1 MINKVVGQIYE
12 TDDYSMFRK
21 LAGNRYTKGEKKII
35 QSISDVGYVR
45 NPILVNEKM
54 EIIDG
59 QNRFEALKTLGYP
72 IQYIM
77 QAGIGLREC
86 RALNIG
92 QTNWGTWDYIESYA
106 AQGNE
111 SYQRVKALI
120 VEFRKTYRL
129 EAILSFAVPTQICG
143 SSFCS
148 KAIKDGKVILSQEGY
163 ETARARLIAT
173 EELGYEAFRARREL
187 PVRSFYAAVAYAFIH
202 PLVDTNLLIAK
213 MEKDPKAVPP
223 CTRPVDMLGYFDAVY
238 NRGKHASGKVFMSM
252 DFQKKKYL

>member
-1 MINKVVGQIYE
+1 MTNAIVGQIYE
-12 TDDYSMFRK
+12 TDDYSLFHK
-21 LAGNRYTKGEKKII
+21 LEGNRYAKGEKKII
-35 QSISDVGYVR
+35 QSISTVGYVM

-72 IQYIM
+72 IQYM
-77 QAGIGLREC
+77 VQEGLGIQEC

-111 SYQRVKALI
+111 SYQRLKVLI
-120 VEFRKTYRL
+120 EEFKNTYKL
-129 EAILSFAVPTQICG
+129 EAILSFAIPKQIQG

-148 KAIKDGKVILSQEGY
+148 KGIKEGKVELSQDDY
-163 ETARARLIAT
+163 EKVEERLVLAK
-173 EELGYEAFRARREL
+173 ELGYEEFRERYEL
-187 PVRSFYAAVAYAFIH
+187 PVRSYYAGISYAFIH
-202 PLVDTNLLIAK
+202 PLVDVKRLISK

-223 CTRPVDMLGYFDAVY
+223 CTRPVDMLGYLDDVY
-238 NRGKHASGKVFMSM
+238 NKGFHASGKVFMSA

>member
-1 MINKVVGQIYE
+1 MTNKVIGQIYE
-12 TDDYSMFRK
+12 TDDYSIFHK
-21 LAGNRYTKGEKKII
+21 LAGNRYAKGEKKIL
-35 QSISDVGYVR
+35 QSISNVGYVR

-72 IQYIM
+72 IQYIV
-77 QAGIGLREC
+77 QEGIGLREC

-111 SYQRVKALI
+111 SYRRLKALI
-120 VEFRKTYRL
+120 EEFRKTYRL

-148 KAIKDGKVILSQEGY
+148 KAIKDGKVELSQDGY
-163 ETARARLIAT
+163 EKARARLIRA
-173 EELGYEAFRARREL
+173 EELGYEEFRARYEL
-187 PVRSFYAAVAYAFIH
+187 PVRGYYAGIAYAFIH
-202 PLVDTNLLIAK
+202 PLVDTKALILK

-223 CTRPVDMLGYFDAVY
+223 CTRPVDMLGYLDNVY
-238 NRGKHASGKVFMSM
+238 NRGKHASGKVFMSA
-252 DFQKKKYL
+252 DFQKKKYI